1 LNVLVNDV
9 QKNYLP
15 LWIKKLKGDVRIH
28 YTRFTTYHVF
38 FRRYTAY
45 AYMKL
50 THILSN
56 KPSNTL

>member
-1 LNVLVNDV
+1 V

-15 LWIKKLKGDVRIH
+15 LWVKKLKGDVRIH
-28 YTRFTTYHVF
+28 YTRFTKYHVL

-50 THILSN
+50 IHILSN
-56 KPSNTL
+56 ELLNMF